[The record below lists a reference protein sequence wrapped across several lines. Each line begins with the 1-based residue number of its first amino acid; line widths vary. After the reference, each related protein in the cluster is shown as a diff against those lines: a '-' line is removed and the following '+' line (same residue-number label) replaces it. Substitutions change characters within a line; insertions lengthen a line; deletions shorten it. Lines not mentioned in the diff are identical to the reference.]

1 MSLEFDYYSLGD
13 LVKIKYGKNQK
24 KVQDDENGKYPI
36 YGTGGLMGYSIDY
49 LYDKPSVLIGRKGS
63 IEKVRYIEEPFWTV
77 DTLFYTEVNEEIVI
91 PKFLYYVMSLIDL
104 SRYNEG
110 TSIPSLRTETLN
122 RLDIPIPNLDYQKRV
137 LTVLSNIDEK
147 ISINEEIN
155 KNLFELSNVIHSK
168 IWIFSTLY

>member
-1 MSLEFDYYSLGD
+1 
-13 LVKIKYGKNQK
+13 
-24 KVQDDENGKYPI
+24 
-36 YGTGGLMGYSIDY
+36 
-49 LYDKPSVLIGRKGS
+49 
-63 IEKVRYIEEPFWTV
+63 
-77 DTLFYTEVNEEIVI
+77 
-91 PKFLYYVMSLIDL
+91 MSLIDL

-155 KNLFELSNVIHSK
+155 KNLSLLLIKNSK
-168 IWIFSTLY
+168 FKSRIQNQSPLNFDEFYLQVHWIP